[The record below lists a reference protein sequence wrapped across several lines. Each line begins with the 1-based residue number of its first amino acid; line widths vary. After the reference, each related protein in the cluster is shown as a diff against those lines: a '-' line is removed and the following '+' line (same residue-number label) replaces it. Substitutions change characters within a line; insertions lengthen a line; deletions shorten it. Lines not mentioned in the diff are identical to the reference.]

1 MNQLVKCTQ
10 SNIFE
15 IREYPLILDPDSFVP
30 FKRIEIKWFP
40 ECNSKEEIH
49 EEVLIDTLLEDLR
62 KILSKNE

>member
-30 FKRIEIKWFP
+30 LKRIEIKWVP
-40 ECNSKEEIH
+40 EYNSKEEIH